1 MGQYDRGHGMCV
13 CGPVGQRSPPVLAG
27 ESKKITLCNKK
38 LKGSEVIKEYER
50 I

>member
-27 ESKKITLCNKK
+27 ESKNELYATKI
-38 LKGSEVIKEYER
+38 ERFRIDER